1 MQWGIPQNIARGFHH
16 GAEIPA
22 NHYIS
27 TRWVS
32 GQYLWGR
39 SVSIPWRSITHSS
52 TDHTK
57 VLQISTLRA
66 VRVDAGDTLRG
77 LVLVN
82 HGPICPRLFDTSR
95 LLSRPL

>member
-1 MQWGIPQNIARGFHH
+1 VQWGIPQNIARIARGFHH

-32 GQYLWGR
+32 GRYLWER
-39 SVSIPWRSITHSS
+39 SVSIPLRSITHGS

-66 VRVDAGDTLRG
+66 VRSMRAILCGVS
-77 LVLVN
+77 
-82 HGPICPRLFDTSR
+82 C
-95 LLSRPL
+95 